1 MLHFGLGIPP
11 LDLPVPN
18 SPLPLMK
25 SSSLTSSF
33 TQETAI
39 ANLRP
44 GRISKVFLH
53 FNEPFWI
60 PGEGDI
66 IFLWTKKVTHIFK
79 ASIL

>member
-1 MLHFGLGIPP
+1 MLI
-11 LDLPVPN
+11 N
-18 SPLPLMK
+18 Y
-25 SSSLTSSF
+25 
-33 TQETAI
+33 QETAI

-66 IFLWTKKVTHIFK
+66 IFLWTKKVTHISK
-79 ASIL
+79 ASIYEEGMDLKNQI